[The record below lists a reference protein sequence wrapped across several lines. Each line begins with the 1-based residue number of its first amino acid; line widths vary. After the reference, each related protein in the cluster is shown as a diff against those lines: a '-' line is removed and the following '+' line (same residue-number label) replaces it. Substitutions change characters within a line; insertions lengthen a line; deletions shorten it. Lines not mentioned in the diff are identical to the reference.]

1 MRNLIVAS
9 LILTVGVT
17 LGSVAILS
25 GQSSESEAAFS
36 AIPAE
41 ETGRYQIY
49 MHPQIRADQYLLDT
63 QNGTVWTKVSY
74 TNLKGEPQL
83 WVQMHRVQ
91 GDEDILRLI
100 ESGVFAIK

>member
-25 GQSSESEAAFS
+25 GQSSESEAEFS
-36 AIPAE
+36 VIPAAK
-41 ETGRYQIY
+41 TGRYQIY
-49 MHPQIRADQYLLDT
+49 MHHKVRADQYLLDT

-74 TNLKGEPQL
+74 TNLKGDPEL

-91 GDEDILRLI
+91 GPEELRRLI
-100 ESGVFAIK
+100 QSGVFAFK